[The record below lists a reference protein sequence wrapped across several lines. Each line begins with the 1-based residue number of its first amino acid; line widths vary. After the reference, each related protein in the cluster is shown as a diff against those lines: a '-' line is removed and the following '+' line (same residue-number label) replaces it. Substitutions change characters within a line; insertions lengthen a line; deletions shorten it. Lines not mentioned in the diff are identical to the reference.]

1 MTDDTTPGNPGTS
14 RPSGDAVADD
24 RVDAIRFVTRRVSD
38 EETAAVTAVLL
49 AALDEAAGTAAI
61 ADEPRRDPWVRSG
74 NALRT
79 SIEVGR
85 GAWSRSTR

>member
-1 MTDDTTPGNPGTS
+1 MTDDTTAGSPGTN
-14 RPSGDAVADD
+14 RPSDD
-24 RVDAIRFVTRRVSD
+24 RVGAIRFVTRRVSD

-49 AALDEAAGTAAI
+49 AALDEAASTAAI

-79 SIEVGR
+79 TIEVGR
-85 GAWSRSTR
+85 GAWSRFTR